1 MSSPPSAIRPDSD
14 SERPSGVMPA
24 AEPGG
29 RERMGGLDRIIPAHD
44 DDSLM
49 GRFDRH
55 GLRNFRARD
64 AILTVLLAAVL
75 LVLSEGASIR
85 NAGEQLSPGVERNLV
100 LAVGKPAGWIAERLP
115 LAGVSH
121 AATAWLSPNINLGG
135 RGFTA
140 NAAAASANQIPPVTP
155 DAFDPASIGA
165 PPPPRRPLHTLLV
178 TGDSMSMPLDADLA
192 QQLAPKGVHV
202 IQDPHVGTGISNT
215 FIVDWGKLS
224 ALQVKQDRPDAV
236 VVFIGANEG
245 FPMSAPNGRQIPCCS
260 AEWAAIY
267 ANRARQVMG
276 TYRQNGAARVY
287 WLTLPTPR
295 EPARQEIARVVNA
308 AVEVAAQPWADQVR
322 VLDTVPIFTPGGVY
336 RDAMGVSGTQ
346 TIVRQSDGI
355 HLNEA
360 GSSLLAGIVLA
371 KVEQDFSW

>member
-1 MSSPPSAIRPDSD
+1 VA
-14 SERPSGVMPA
+14 
-24 AEPGG
+24 
-29 RERMGGLDRIIPAHD
+29 
-44 DDSLM
+44 
-49 GRFDRH
+49 
-55 GLRNFRARD
+55 
-64 AILTVLLAAVL
+64 LAALL
-75 LVLSEGASIR
+75 LVLAQGASIR

-100 LAVGKPAGWIAERLP
+100 LAVGRPAGWIAERLP

-121 AATAWLSPNINLGG
+121 AATSWLSPNVNLGG
-135 RGFTA
+135 RGFTSS
-140 NAAAASANQIPPVTP
+140 AAAASANQIPPVTP

-165 PPPPRRPLHTLLV
+165 KPPPRRQLHTLLV

-192 QQLAPKGVHV
+192 QRLAPRGVRT

-224 ALQVKQDRPDAV
+224 ALQVQQDRPDAV

-245 FPMSAPNGRQIPCCS
+245 FPMSSASGGREVPCCG

-267 ANRARQVMG
+267 ANRARQMMD
-276 TYRQNGAARVY
+276 TYRQEGAARVY

-308 AVEVAAQPWADQVR
+308 AVEVAAQPWADEVR
-322 VLDTVPIFTPGGVY
+322 VIDTVPTFTPGGVY
-336 RDAMGVSGTQ
+336 RDAMSVGGVQ
-346 TIVRQSDGI
+346 TIVREADGI

-360 GSSLLAGIVLA
+360 GSGLLAGIVLA
-371 KVEQDFSW
+371 RVGQDFSW